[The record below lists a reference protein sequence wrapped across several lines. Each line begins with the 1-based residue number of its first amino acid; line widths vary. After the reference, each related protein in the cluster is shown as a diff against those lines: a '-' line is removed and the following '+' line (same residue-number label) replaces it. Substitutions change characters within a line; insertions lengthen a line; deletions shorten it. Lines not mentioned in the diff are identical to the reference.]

1 LRVLQVTGQGSGL
14 NLVAVSQFAGHAL
27 GLVTAA
33 GIDHG
38 EVHALARQGM
48 AYALPQAAIAA
59 GDQSH
64 LTPEFHA

>member
-1 LRVLQVTGQGSGL
+1 MPVG
-14 NLVAVSQFAGHAL
+14 QFAGHAL

-38 EVHALARQGM
+38 EVHALACQGM
-48 AYALPQAAIAA
+48 ADALPQAAIAT
-59 GDQSH
+59 GDHGH